1 MAKCTICN
9 CRKGKRKCKAT
20 ATFICS
26 LCCGENRN
34 QEECAGCSF
43 LSGKLVGKNY
53 RKVPYFSTEKM
64 AASPELEDISNV
76 IETALCEIWVA
87 DSEHVNDGTVTS
99 VIETLLN
106 QYHFGA
112 GEPQIKSSVLA
123 AGHQLIAQT
132 ISEEL
137 SQVPAEKL
145 VKVLAAVYR
154 SIQRRTNGGCSYLE
168 FISNFTGVYP
178 GKTDRPLPKALAEKI
193 QGTRKI
199 GIRS

>member
-9 CRKGKRKCKAT
+9 SRKGKRKCKAT

-34 QEECAGCSF
+34 QEECEGCSIF
-43 LSGKLVGKNY
+43 SGKLVGKNY
-53 RKVPYFSTEKM
+53 RKVPYFSIEEM
-64 AASPELEDISNV
+64 SASPELDDISNV
-76 IETALCEIWVA
+76 IETALCEIWAA
-87 DSEHVNDGTVTS
+87 DSEHVNDETVAR
-99 VIETLLN
+99 VIEIVLN

-112 GEPQIKSSVLA
+112 GDPQIKSSVLA

-137 SQVPAEKL
+137 GQVPVEKL
-145 VKVLAAVYR
+145 VKILAAVYR

-168 FISNFTGVYP
+168 FVSRFTGVYP
-178 GKTDRPLPKALAEKI
+178 GKTDRPLPKALAQKI
-193 QGTRKI
+193 QGIRKI
-199 GIRS
+199 GAKP